1 MGFAE
6 ECEQKCILCEAV
18 YGGMSHFFIT
28 RIGEVREPFF
38 DGAVGCQNEAFLFVT
53 VVGDEVEKELDG
65 IEITWW
71 IAEFVNNDEIEFSEA
86 FEEFGVFVGFG
97 ITQGLDEVRESVEG
111 DFFEAFARLNAESN
125 GAVGFARAGL
135 AIEEEVVAV
144 VDELA
149 FSEIG
154 HSHRGW
160 GLNFREIE
168 IGEHFEFW
176 KVCLFDVALDGEDIA
191 AFNFAFKQ
199 FEQKVT
205 LFTFFT
211 LNGLDKWLPQS

>member
-38 DGAVGCQNEAFLFVT
+38 DGAVGCQDKAFLFVA
-53 VVGDEVEKELDG
+53 VVGDEVEEELDG
-65 IEITWW
+65 IGITWW
-71 IAEFVNNDEIEFSEA
+71 VAEFVEDDEIEFGKAFSEL
-86 FEEFGVFVGFG
+86 GIIVGG
-97 ITQGLDEVRESVEG
+97 CRAQSLYQIGHPVEG
-111 DFFEAFARLNAESN
+111 DFFEAFARFDAEGN
-125 GAVGFARAGL
+125 GAVSFARAGL
-135 AIEEEVVAV
+135 AIEEEVVSV

-154 HSHRGW
+154 NSHRGW

-168 IGEHFEFW
+168 IGEHF
-176 KVCLFDVALDGEDIA
+176 
-191 AFNFAFKQ
+191 
-199 FEQKVT
+199 
-205 LFTFFT
+205 
-211 LNGLDKWLPQS
+211 